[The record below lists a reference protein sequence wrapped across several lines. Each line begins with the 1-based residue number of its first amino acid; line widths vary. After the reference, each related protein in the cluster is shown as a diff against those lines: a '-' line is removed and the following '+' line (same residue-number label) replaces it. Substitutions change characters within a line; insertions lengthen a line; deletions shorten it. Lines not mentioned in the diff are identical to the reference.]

1 MRRAGPVLAAAVVA
15 LADLVAL
22 MGVARNRAGA
32 PEAEVRL
39 TEREIPLSPWTD
51 ENTGAFLRLEWQRAF
66 PAIEDRDAV
75 VRPGEARVAG
85 LRLQLSGGGKG
96 RARALRADGAPER
109 LRRARVRRPRLAPL
123 ARGPRGELRRLYPDR
138 TRCLIVPAIVPPR
151 WTLVEEHEGARDGR
165 AVLSGRIRRAPPR
178 YEVRLRYRVRHEP
191 WVAEVSPLPA
201 IPPSGAGAR
210 RRDPEAVGGSGA
222 SAVVKQGL
230 VPGIGDAA
238 YFSEILPSLV
248 LKSDT
253 LFELKLSPVPEAG
266 AKFADLAGKLLEK
279 VR

>member
-1 MRRAGPVLAAAVVA
+1 VAVGAYELASFALAVLAIAVGSRRGWREV
-15 LADLVAL
+15 
-22 MGVARNRAGA
+22 
-32 PEAEVRL
+32 EVRL

-85 LRLQLSGGGKG
+85 LRRQLSGGGKG

-109 LRRARVRRPRLAPL
+109 LRRARARRPRLAPL

-151 WTLVEEHEGARDGR
+151 WTLVEEHEGARDGK

-178 YEVRLRYRVRHEP
+178 YEVRLRYGVRHEP

-201 IPPSGAGAR
+201 AARDGAVRVDRERVA
-210 RRDPEAVGGSGA
+210 RDPANPA
-222 SAVVKQGL
+222 
-230 VPGIGDAA
+230 
-238 YFSEILPSLV
+238 
-248 LKSDT
+248 
-253 LFELKLSPVPEAG
+253 
-266 AKFADLAGKLLEK
+266 
-279 VR
+279 